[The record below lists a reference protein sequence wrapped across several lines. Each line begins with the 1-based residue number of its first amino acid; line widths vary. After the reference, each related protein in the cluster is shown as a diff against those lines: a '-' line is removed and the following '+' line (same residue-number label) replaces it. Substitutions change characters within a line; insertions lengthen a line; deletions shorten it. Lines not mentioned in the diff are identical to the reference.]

1 MILVYQMAKVA
12 SIAWV
17 EGARNQGLSSI
28 HVHYLTDRSLS
39 WLEEL
44 LLPNSPHDTIVNPLM
59 LRHVVRSGRAAVAE
73 VAAARAR
80 GEKIQVIAGMRDPVA
95 RSLSLLFFFADFCG
109 HRNRRLNAR
118 SGAGPEDTCRFL
130 RELWEDV
137 LAGSMPAGRFERLL
151 WFMMGSYRDWFPCE
165 LQAVFGL
172 DIHSAGFAAGAGAQR
187 LSGPDSDALV
197 YRAEDIPVRA
207 HGHGQLCNC
216 ADSFLGT
223 TGWSFPE
230 INSGRTRRSAALY
243 ELTLA
248 QFRLPASMLDAIYG
262 AESVTHFYQPAEIA
276 LFRDRWGQTV
286 TS

>member
-44 LLPNSPHDTIVNPLM
+44 LQPNSPDDTIVNPLM

-73 VAAARAR
+73 IAAARAR
-80 GEKIQVIAGMRDPVA
+80 GERIQVITGIRDPVA

-130 RELWEDV
+130 RELWEKV
-137 LAGSMPAGRFERLL
+137 LAGSMPAGRFEQLL
-151 WFMMGSYRDWFPCE
+151 WFMMGSYRDWFTSE

-172 DIHSAGFAAGAGAQR
+172 DIRSSGFPRGRRRRTTALGPVNSMCSYIAPRIFQCARLDICSSAIAPTLSWERAGGPFRKSTAGAPGDR
-187 LSGPDSDALV
+187 
-197 YRAEDIPVRA
+197 
-207 HGHGQLCNC
+207 
-216 ADSFLGT
+216 
-223 TGWSFPE
+223 
-230 INSGRTRRSAALY
+230 RRSTSRPWRSSACQTRCLM
-243 ELTLA
+243 
-248 QFRLPASMLDAIYG
+248 QFTAPSR
-262 AESVTHFYQPAEIA
+262 
-276 LFRDRWGQTV
+276 
-286 TS
+286 

>member
-17 EGARNQGLSSI
+17 EGAKKQGLPSI
-28 HVHYLTDRSLS
+28 HVHYLTDQSLS

-44 LLPNSPHDTIVNPLM
+44 LLPNSPDDTIVNPLM

-80 GEKIQVIAGMRDPVA
+80 GERIQVITGMRDPVA

-118 SGAGPEDTCRFL
+118 SGASPQDTCGFL
-130 RELWEDV
+130 RELWEAV

-151 WFMMGSYRDWFPCE
+151 WFMMGSYRDWFTSE

-172 DIHSAGFAAGAGAQR
+172 DIHATGFASAAGVQR
-187 LSGPDSDALV
+187 LSGPVSDALV
-197 YRAEDIPVRA
+197 YRAEDIAVRA
-207 HGHGQLCNC
+207 AGHRQLCIC
-216 ADSFLGT
+216 ADAFLGT
-223 TGWSFPE
+223 SGWSFPE

-248 QFRLPASMLDAIYG
+248 QFRLPDSMLDAIYG
-262 AESVTHFYQPAEIA
+262 AGSVRHFYRPAEIG
-276 LFRDRWGQTV
+276 LFRDRWRET
-286 TS
+286 TSS

>member
-17 EGARNQGLSSI
+17 EGARNRGLAPV
-28 HVHYLTDRSLS
+28 HMHYLTDRSLS

-44 LLPNSPHDTIVNPLM
+44 LLPHTPDDTIVNPLM
-59 LRHVVRSGRAAVAE
+59 LRHVVRSGRTAAAE

-80 GEKIQVIAGMRDPVA
+80 GERIQVITGMRDPVA

-118 SGAGPEDTCRFL
+118 SGASPEETCRFL
-130 RELWEDV
+130 RESWEDI

-151 WFMMGSYRDWFPCE
+151 WFMIGSYRDWFTAE
-165 LQAVFGL
+165 LQTVFGL
-172 DIHSAGFAAGAGAQR
+172 DIRSTAFPAAVGAQR
-187 LSGPDSDALV
+187 LAGPVSEALV

-207 HGHGQLCNC
+207 SGHVQLCNC

-223 TGWSFPE
+223 SGWSFPE

-243 ELTLA
+243 EQTLS

-262 AESVTHFYQPAEIA
+262 AESVAHFYRPAEIA
-276 LFRDRWGQTV
+276 LFRDRWRQTG